1 MPTAQPAPRR
11 RIGARAALKPWRQG
25 HFDGLC
31 GLYAIVNAVRAVC
44 PDLNATRCEAL
55 FKHLSRALHHDA
67 KRPRNLITGGIHT
80 ALLWRLVAEARHFLA
95 ATYGVVVRAHRLPR
109 PVRTTRHLQTIWR
122 ALAAELSGDAVAII
136 SIVGTMDH
144 WTVVTR
150 VQNRQLHLLDS
161 NDMRV
166 LRRSTCDNRP
176 WTGRHT
182 ILAQDVI
189 VVSRAF

>member
-1 MPTAQPAPRR
+1 MPPPQPAPRR

-31 GLYAIVNAVRAVC
+31 GLYAIVNAMRAVC

-67 KRPRNLITGGIHT
+67 KRPRNLITDGIPLS
-80 ALLWRLVAEARHFLA
+80 LLWRLVAKARHFLA
-95 ATYGVVVRAHRLPR
+95 SKYGTIVRAHRLPR
-109 PVRTTRHLQTIWR
+109 RIRATGHLQSIWR
-122 ALAAELSGDAVAII
+122 ALSREVCADAVAII

-144 WTVVTR
+144 WTVVTC
-150 VQNRQLHLLDS
+150 VQSRQLHLLDS
-161 NDMRV
+161 DDMRV

-176 WTGRHT
+176 WAGRHR
-182 ILAQDVI
+182 LLSQDVI
-189 VVSRAF
+189 VIGRRA